1 MFLIKQNIQ
10 KEYGVDNNT
19 PIWKIG
25 KLMAEHKL
33 KSGDILARLDERRNN
48 IKREN

>member
-1 MFLIKQNIQ
+1 MFLIKQKIQ

-25 KLMAEHKL
+25 KLMADHKL
-33 KSGDILARLDERRNN
+33 KSCDILARLDDRLRN